1 MKRTLLIALAWAAV
15 MIGIAA
21 AGRTGLI
28 PGDNAQTLLIVM
40 PALAVVTIGAVATRS
55 RCGGRA

>member
-1 MKRTLLIALAWAAV
+1 

-21 AGRTGLI
+21 AGRTDLI
-28 PGDNAQTLLIVM
+28 PGDNAQKLLVVM
-40 PALAVVTIGAVATRS
+40 PALAVVTIGAVAVRS